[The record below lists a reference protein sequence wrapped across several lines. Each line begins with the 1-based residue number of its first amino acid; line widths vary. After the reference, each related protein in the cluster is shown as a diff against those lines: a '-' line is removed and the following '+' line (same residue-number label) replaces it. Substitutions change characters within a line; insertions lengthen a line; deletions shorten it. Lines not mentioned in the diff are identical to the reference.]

1 MPNICE
7 VMGHYRNGLSYG
19 YKGSKYNLF
28 LNLCGL
34 MGSTAIKCGNDCPF
48 KDNEDAWCHHRHD
61 APVDIET
68 LDKTIDTLISAIARK
83 EGINID
89 SWYYLTPILYFQFKP
104 IVEEYLDKLEKGD
117 FDDVNKVYLEL
128 TGKGIAPKQ
137 LKELLIELG
146 YEDNG
151 TDINGAACDYW
162 IYLENPNR
170 AGYARKLRIA
180 GSAMGFSICLT
191 SD

>member
-1 MPNICE
+1 MSNISE
-7 VMGHYRNGLSYG
+7 AMRYYQNGIHNGARGAKHS
-19 YKGSKYNLF
+19 LF
-28 LNLCGL
+28 LNLCGM
-34 MGSTAIKCGNDCPF
+34 MGSTSSKCGKDCPL
-48 KDNEDAWCHHRHD
+48 KDDKTAWCHHRYD

-104 IVEEYLDKLEKGD
+104 IVEEYLGKLEKGD

-128 TGKGIAPKQ
+128 TGKGISPKQ
-137 LKELLIELG
+137 LKELLMELG

-151 TDINGAACDYW
+151 TDINGASCDYW
-162 IYLENPNR
+162 IYLENTNR
-170 AGYARKLRIA
+170 TGYARKLRIA

>member
-1 MPNICE
+1 MPNISE
-7 VMGHYRNGLSYG
+7 VMEHYRNSLFHCDR
-19 YKGSKYNLF
+19 GSKYNLF

-34 MGSTAIKCGNDCPF
+34 MGSTAIKCGKDCPF
-48 KDNEDAWCHHRHD
+48 KDREDAWCHHRYD
-61 APVDIET
+61 APVDINT
-68 LDKTIDTLISAIARK
+68 LNKTIDTLISAIARK
-83 EGINID
+83 EGININ
-89 SWYYLTPILYFQFKP
+89 SWHYLTPLLYFQFKP
-104 IVEEYLDKLEKGD
+104 VIEEYLNKLEEAN
-117 FDDVNKVYLEL
+117 FDDVNKAYLDL
-128 TGKGIAPKQ
+128 DGKGITPKQ
-137 LKELLIELG
+137 LKELLMELG

-151 TDINGAACDYW
+151 TDINGASCDYW

>member
-1 MPNICE
+1 M
-7 VMGHYRNGLSYG
+7 
-19 YKGSKYNLF
+19 
-28 LNLCGL
+28 
-34 MGSTAIKCGNDCPF
+34 
-48 KDNEDAWCHHRHD
+48 
-61 APVDIET
+61 
-68 LDKTIDTLISAIARK
+68 
-83 EGINID
+83 
-89 SWYYLTPILYFQFKP
+89 
-104 IVEEYLDKLEKGD
+104 EEYLDKLEKGD